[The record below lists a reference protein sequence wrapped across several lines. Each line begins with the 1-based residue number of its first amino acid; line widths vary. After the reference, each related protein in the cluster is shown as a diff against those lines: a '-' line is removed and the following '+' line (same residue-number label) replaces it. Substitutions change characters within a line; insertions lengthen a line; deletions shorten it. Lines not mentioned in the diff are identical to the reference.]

1 MSTRKKS
8 PAPKPTAVPS
18 GTPASKV
25 GKTFVPPHAAPPK
38 SGGSTRLSLDEIK
51 SLIALVGKEPFQ
63 EFEFEAGDMKFRIR
77 KDSIH
82 APAPQVTYATA
93 PTASAF
99 GSPVSHLMAQAPPA
113 SAPAVY
119 AVASPAPESGIP
131 GIPMD
136 EPNLHYITSPI
147 VGTFYRSANPKSSS
161 FVSVGDK
168 VRPGQTLCIV
178 EAMKLMNEIEC
189 DITGEIVKVLVEN
202 GQPVE
207 YGERLFAAR
216 VG

>member
-1 MSTRKKS
+1 MSTRKKFA
-8 PAPKPTAVPS
+8 APKSTSASAV
-18 GTPASKV
+18 TPATKPSRAAA
-25 GKTFVPPHAAPPK
+25 PHPAAPPK
-38 SGGSTRLSLDEIK
+38 AGRAVGLTLEEIK

-82 APAPQVTYATA
+82 APAPQVTYS
-93 PTASAF
+93 TASASSPF
-99 GSPVSHLMAQAPPA
+99 GSPVSHMMAQAPPA
-113 SAPAVY
+113 PAPALL
-119 AVASPAPESGIP
+119 AMAATITEP

-136 EPNLHYITSPI
+136 EPGLHYITSPI
-147 VGTFYRSANPKSSS
+147 VGTFYRASNPKSPS
-161 FVSVGDK
+161 FVSIGDK